1 MKNQEKP
8 LGTGYGRN
16 RERVA
21 FLLKPAYVMLKG
33 LTEMAQETVK
43 GVGLLLVPAC
53 VMLKGLTKTFGSR
66 KRERVGFPLK
76 PTYIMLKGLTIM
88 APDGERV
95 GFLLVPAYVMLKG
108 QTELAPEA
116 VKE

>member
-1 MKNQEKP
+1 
-8 LGTGYGRN
+8 
-16 RERVA
+16 
-21 FLLKPAYVMLKG
+21 
-33 LTEMAQETVK
+33 MAQETVK

-53 VMLKGLTKTFGSR
+53 VMLKGLTKTDGSR

-95 GFLLVPAYVMLKG
+95 GFLLVPAYAMLKG